1 MDAAMMETSLSI
13 PMPPAVAGSFSDA
26 RPSGKCRRRL
36 DTIYSSMADGG
47 DSSHGCENNSDS
59 EEDRCSDDDFETSK
73 LGTREYWEETYQKEL
88 DTFKDI
94 GDVGE
99 IWFGEE
105 SMSRVLRWM
114 DKAKIPESA
123 AILDIGTG
131 NGAFLVELANCGYR
145 NLTGI
150 DYSPASVELARNVLQ
165 AEDLTDVTVKEMDFL
180 NSQGEL
186 KGFDVCID
194 KGTFDAISLNPDNTK
209 EGKKL
214 YVQALKDALK
224 DNGFFAITSCNW
236 TKEQLRE
243 RFSEG
248 FEFVQ
253 ELPTPSFKFGGK
265 TGNNVSAL
273 IFKRVH

>member
-1 MDAAMMETSLSI
+1 MDDTEGTHGSENTSD
-13 PMPPAVAGSFSDA
+13 PED
-26 RPSGKCRRRL
+26 
-36 DTIYSSMADGG
+36 
-47 DSSHGCENNSDS
+47 
-59 EEDRCSDDDFETSK
+59 DRCSDNDFGPSV
-73 LGTREYWEETYQKEL
+73 LGTKEYWEDAYQKEL
-88 DTFKDI
+88 ETFKDI

-114 DKAKIPESA
+114 EKAKH
-123 AILDIGTG
+123 
-131 NGAFLVELANCGYR
+131 GYR

-165 AEDLTDVTVKEMDFL
+165 AEDLVDVTVKEMDFL
-180 NSQGEL
+180 NCQGEL
-186 KGFDVCID
+186 KDFDVCID
-194 KGTFDAISLNPDNTK
+194 KGTFDAISLNPHNTE

-224 DNGFFAITSCNW
+224 DEGLFAVTSCNW
-236 TKEQLRE
+236 TKEQLLD

-253 ELPTPSFKFGGK
+253 ELPTPSFQFGGR
-265 TGNNVSAL
+265 TGNSVTAL
-273 IFKRVH
+273 IFKRLH

>member
-1 MDAAMMETSLSI
+1 ME
-13 PMPPAVAGSFSDA
+13 VATES
-26 RPSGKCRRRL
+26 P
-36 DTIYSSMADGG
+36 
-47 DSSHGCENNSDS
+47 HGCGNSSDT
-59 EEDRCSDDDFETSK
+59 EEDRDSDTDFGPSK
-73 LGTREYWEETYQKEL
+73 LGTKEYWEATYQNEL
-88 DTFKDI
+88 ETFKDV

-105 SMSRVLRWM
+105 SMTRVLRWM
-114 DKAKIPESA
+114 DKTTIPENS

-131 NGAFLVELANCGYR
+131 NGAFLVELAKHGYK

-180 NSQGEL
+180 NCQGEL
-186 KGFDVCID
+186 KDFDVCID
-194 KGTFDAISLNPDNTK
+194 KGTFDAISLNPENAK

-214 YVQALKDALK
+214 YVQAVKDALK
-224 DNGFFAITSCNW
+224 DRGFFAITSCNW
-236 TKEQLRE
+236 TKGQLLN

-253 ELPTPSFKFGGK
+253 ELPTPSFQFGGK
-265 TGNNVSAL
+265 TGSSVAAL
-273 IFKRVH
+273 IFKRVL

>member
-1 MDAAMMETSLSI
+1 ME
-13 PMPPAVAGSFSDA
+13 VATEN
-26 RPSGKCRRRL
+26 P
-36 DTIYSSMADGG
+36 
-47 DSSHGCENNSDS
+47 HGCENTSDA
-59 EEDRCSDDDFETSK
+59 EEERDSDNDVGPSK
-73 LGTREYWEETYQKEL
+73 LGTKEYWEDAYQKEL
-88 DTFKDI
+88 ETFKEI

-114 DKAKIPESA
+114 DKAKIPENA

-131 NGAFLVELANCGYR
+131 NGAFLVELAKHGYT

-150 DYSPASVELARNVLQ
+150 DYSPASVKLARNVLQ
-165 AEDLTDVTVKEMDFL
+165 AEDLMDVTVKEVDFL
-180 NSQGEL
+180 NCEGEL

-194 KGTFDAISLNPDNTK
+194 KGTFDAISLTPDNAK

-214 YVQALKDALK
+214 YVQAVKDVLKDK
-224 DNGFFAITSCNW
+224 GFFAITSCNW
-236 TKEQLRE
+236 TKEQLLD

-253 ELPTPSFKFGGK
+253 ELPTPNFQFGGK
-265 TGNNVSAL
+265 TGNSVTAL

>member
-1 MDAAMMETSLSI
+1 MEVTTET
-13 PMPPAVAGSFSDA
+13 P
-26 RPSGKCRRRL
+26 
-36 DTIYSSMADGG
+36 
-47 DSSHGCENNSDS
+47 HGCGNTSDP
-59 EEDRCSDDDFETSK
+59 EEDRGSDTDFEPSK
-73 LGTREYWEETYQKEL
+73 LGTKEYWEDAYQKEL
-88 DTFKDI
+88 ETFKDT

-114 DKAKIPESA
+114 DKAKIPKNA

-131 NGAFLVELANCGYR
+131 NGAFLVELAKHGYR

-150 DYSPASVELARNVLQ
+150 DYSPASVDLARNVLQ
-165 AEDLTDVTVKEMDFL
+165 AQDLTDVTVKEMDFL
-180 NSQGEL
+180 NCQGEL

-194 KGTFDAISLNPDNTK
+194 KGTFDAISLNPDNTT

-224 DNGFFAITSCNW
+224 DKGLFVFTSCNW
-236 TKEQLRE
+236 TKEQLLN

-253 ELPTPSFKFGGK
+253 ELPTPNFQFGGK
-265 TGNNVSAL
+265 TGNSVTAL
-273 IFKRVH
+273 IFKRAH